1 MEFCFSN
8 CVITGQL
15 LIVPK
20 NERTFLDDMKK
31 FNFSEKRSIK
41 LKEVMGFDRHRI
53 APAKMTV
60 SDMVVAGFEAMFDK
74 GLLGRN
80 EIDAVIL
87 VTASPDYFLP
97 QTGAVIHGRLGLKRE
112 TVCIDITQGCCG
124 FIVGLI
130 EAFLLLSQSSIKKVA
145 VVTADVLSHKVS
157 ELDRNSY
164 PLVGDAASITIVE
177 KTLQDNEIF
186 CNLYMDGSGNDALI
200 IPAGAFKEPSSPE
213 TAKIIDVGDGNFRS
227 RDNLVMD
234 GSAILN
240 FVMEKVPSMIDNLML
255 NASVTKDEVDYYLF
269 HQPNRFILKKLA
281 EAMDVPFDKMPS
293 NVVEK
298 YGNSSGTT
306 IPAALELNLA
316 EEVTKQTFK
325 VCFAGFGVGLTWGAI
340 LMDLGLMKFCKTL
353 YID

>member
-1 MEFCFSN
+1 MEFRYSN
-8 CVITGQL
+8 CAITGQL
-15 LIVPK
+15 LMVPK
-20 NERTFLDDMKK
+20 NERTFLEDMKK

-41 LKEVMGFDRHRI
+41 LKEVMGFDRHRM

-60 SDMVVAGFEAMFDK
+60 SDMVVAGFETLFDQ
-74 GLLGRN
+74 GLLCRE

-97 QTGAVIHGRLGLKRE
+97 PTGTVIHGRLGLKRE

-124 FIVGLI
+124 FIVGMI
-130 EAFLLLSQSSIKKVA
+130 EAFSLLGQPSVKKIA

-164 PLVGDAASITIVE
+164 PLIGDAASITIVE
-177 KTLQDNEIF
+177 KTLLDNEIF
-186 CNLYMDGSGNDALI
+186 CNLYMDGSGSNALM

-213 TAKIIDVGDGNFRS
+213 TAKMTDVGDGNFRS

-240 FVMEKVPSMIDNLML
+240 FVMEKVPPMIDSLML
-255 NASVTKDEVDYYLF
+255 NANVTKDDVDYYLF
-269 HQPNRFILKKLA
+269 HQPNRFILQKLA
-281 EAMDVPFDKMPS
+281 EAMKVPFNKMPS

-306 IPAALELNLA
+306 IPAAIELNLA
-316 EEVTKQTFK
+316 EEVIKHTFK

-340 LMDLGLMKFCKTL
+340 LMDIGMMKFCKTM